1 MSAPPIK
8 RLPDALRRAQLLWR
22 SPRLWRRRLAFL
34 LGAVAVG
41 LAAAAFASAADWSL
55 HLFFLVRGQS
65 VWLSGALTIA
75 GFAICAAI
83 TRWLAPGAR
92 GSGIPQA
99 IAARKRK
106 LTSDRTDLLGARVTV
121 VKLILTLVGLAIG
134 AAVGREGPTVQLG
147 ASIMFLIAQ
156 FARLPRQSG
165 VVLAGAAAGVAGAF
179 NTPLAGIVFAIE
191 ELAKSYDRR
200 VNLLVIAAV
209 AIAGITSIW
218 VAGNY
223 RYFGTIN
230 QTFVLDWIWS
240 SVPVCAV
247 VGGIFGGLFSAAVVN
262 VAFGRWRF
270 ARHIKTRP
278 ILFAAACGLGVALL
292 GIASGGFANG
302 TSYQA
307 TRLALEHGTAFP
319 WWYGFCKLG
328 ATFFSSISGIPG
340 GLFSPSLSVGAAL
353 GSTVSWLMPGIPAS
367 VIFLLMMAAY
377 FSAVVQAPLTA
388 FVIVTEMTADTS
400 MAVPLIL
407 VTLIAASISR
417 MICPVPLY
425 HALSHT
431 FDPRPETKHEA

>member
-1 MSAPPIK
+1 MRIPA
-8 RLPDALRRAQLLWR
+8 ALWRAQLLWR

-34 LGAVAVG
+34 VGAVAAG
-41 LAAAAFASAADWSL
+41 LAAAGFASAADWSL
-55 HLFFLVRGQS
+55 SLFFQVRDQS
-65 VWLSGALTIA
+65 VWLSGLLTIV
-75 GFAICAAI
+75 GFAVCAAI

-106 LTSDRTDLLGARVTV
+106 RTSDRADLLGFRVTV
-121 VKLILTLVGLAIG
+121 VKVVLTLAGLAVG

-191 ELAKSYDRR
+191 ELAKAYDRR

-230 QTFVLDWIWS
+230 QTFELRWTWS
-240 SVPVCAV
+240 TVPICAV
-247 VGGIFGGLFSAAVVN
+247 VGGIFGGIFSRAVVN
-262 VAFGRWRF
+262 VAFGRWRL
-270 ARHIKTRP
+270 ARHIRTRP
-278 ILFAAACGLGVALL
+278 ILFAAGCGLAVALL
-292 GIASGGFANG
+292 GIATDGFANG

-307 TRLALEHGTAFP
+307 TRLALESGTGFP

-353 GSTVSWLMPGIPAS
+353 GSTVSWLMPAVPPS

-388 FVIVTEMTADTS
+388 FVIVTEMTADTT

-417 MICPVPLY
+417 MIAPVPLY
-425 HALSHT
+425 HALAHSL
-431 FDPRPETKHEA
+431 DRKPEIRSEPAG